1 MNDGV
6 SFLSRVFHFIRGPN
20 PVHPSVWEGR
30 LSPMAFRRFE
40 EADLNQCI
48 ELYSLNEK
56 DRFPQ
61 GVIEQYRNSLAERDS
76 YYLVGEKE
84 GRIVASG
91 GVSYWMRENLV
102 VLFFGLVEP
111 QHQGRGIG
119 TALLLA
125 RLALLKPKP
134 WNYHVLIFAV
144 KKSFAFYRRFGFSN
158 FTPWQ
163 DASGAKHP
171 SGRLLLTR
179 SEIHRCRA
187 LLEAHHI
194 SVPLDED
201 KVPMRMS
208 PTG

>member
-6 SFLSRVFHFIRGPN
+6 SLLSRVFHFIRGPN

-30 LSPMAFRRFE
+30 LSPMVFRRFDE
-40 EADLNQCI
+40 TDLNHCV

-56 DRFPQ
+56 GRFPQ
-61 GVIEQYRNSLAERDS
+61 GVIEQYRKSLAEQES
-76 YYLVGEKE
+76 YYLVSEME

-91 GVSYWMRENLV
+91 GVSYWMRENMV
-102 VLFFGLVEP
+102 VLCFGLVEP

-134 WNYHVLIFAV
+134 WNYHVMIFAV
-144 KKSFAFYRRFGFSN
+144 EKSFAFYRRFGFYD

-171 SGRLLLTR
+171 SGHLLLTER
-179 SEIHRCRA
+179 EIRRCRA
-187 LLEAHHI
+187 LLEAHNI
-194 SVPLDED
+194 SVPQDENQI
-201 KVPMRMS
+201 PLRTR
-208 PTG
+208 PP